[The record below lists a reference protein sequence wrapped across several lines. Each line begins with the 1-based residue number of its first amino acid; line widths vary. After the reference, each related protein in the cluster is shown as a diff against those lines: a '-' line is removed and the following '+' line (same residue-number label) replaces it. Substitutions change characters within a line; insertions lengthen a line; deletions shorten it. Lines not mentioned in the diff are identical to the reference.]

1 MITDFKRDP
10 YLRLLRPLVEA
21 YLAFYRVS
29 SRQIE
34 SMGVTPS
41 QFDVI
46 AELGDVD
53 GLTCAELSKET
64 LITKGTLTGVLDRLE
79 FKGIIQRESVGG
91 DRRAIRVRLTY
102 EGQKLFKNIFPIH
115 ADFLRPFFKNALSQ
129 EEIRMMTKY
138 LLRLRD
144 SFEPPASGKEKT
156 PWNNIRNRNNVVSS
170 RS

>member
-1 MITDFKRDP
+1 MMITDFSRDP

-21 YLAFYRVS
+21 YLAFYRAS

-79 FKGIIQRESVGG
+79 SKGIIQREGVGG
-91 DRRAIRVRLTY
+91 DRRAIRVRLTH
-102 EGQKLFKNIFPIH
+102 EGQELFKNIFPTH
-115 ADFLRPFFKNALSQ
+115 ADFLRPLFKNALSR
-129 EEIRMMTKY
+129 EEVRLMTTF
-138 LLRLRD
+138 LRRLRD
-144 SFEPPASGKEKT
+144 SFEPPASGKENA
-156 PWNNIRNRNNVVSS
+156 P
-170 RS
+170 

>member
-1 MITDFKRDP
+1 MITDYQRDP

-53 GLTCAELSKET
+53 GMTCAQLSKET

-79 FKGIIQRESVGG
+79 SKGIIQRESVGG
-91 DRRAIRVRLTY
+91 DRRAIRVCLTD
-102 EGQKLFKNIFPIH
+102 EGKELFKTSFPTH
-115 ADFLRPFFKNALSQ
+115 ADFLRPYFKNALSQ
-129 EEIRMMTKY
+129 EEVRVMTKY

-144 SFEPPASGKEKT
+144 SFEPPVSGKEKT
-156 PWNNIRNRNNVVSS
+156 PWNNLRN
-170 RS
+170 